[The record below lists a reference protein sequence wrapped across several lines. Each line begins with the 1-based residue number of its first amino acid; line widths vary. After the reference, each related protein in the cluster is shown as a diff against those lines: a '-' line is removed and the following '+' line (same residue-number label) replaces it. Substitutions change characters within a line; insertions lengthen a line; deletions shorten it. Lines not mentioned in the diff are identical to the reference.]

1 MSDERIRNLEIEIQA
16 LKERNQR
23 VESEKA
29 WETSYVRT
37 FALALVTYV
46 IAAVVLCLIGVEIY
60 LLVALMP
67 TIGYM
72 LSTLSLPV
80 VRRWWIKTFLR

>member
-37 FALALVTYV
+37 FSIALVTYV
-46 IAAVVLCLIGVEIY
+46 IAAVVLSVIGVENY
-60 LLVALMP
+60 LLAALMP
-67 TIGYM
+67 TLGYM